1 MKKLNTEGI
10 SRRHFIAGGVASGS
24 LLMLASLGGCAPQN
38 HLASTESRSSET
50 DTIEASETKQAD
62 IVVVGS
68 GPAGLS
74 AAIEAAEQGAS
85 VILLESQNIAGGN
98 LDGTEGLMGVN
109 SAMMIAQDG
118 EMDPMEIVN
127 SELRSFSYRVDAL
140 KWKDLVDAS
149 GENIQWMI
157 DHGVK
162 FASEVGDYSG
172 KNGPHIYHWWEE
184 GSHPSEAMVAAAEQL
199 GCEILLETT
208 GKKLIAED
216 GKIKGIYAQ
225 KSDDSF
231 MRIDAGAII
240 IATGGYVN
248 NDNMISK
255 IIHQDQYYTR
265 STDGHYGEGV
275 EMAVEAGAKSMLSE
289 QTLMAYPAAYID
301 TNRAWYD
308 TWDLLMSGLIVWVNQ
323 DGLRFTNESC
333 TDITMGLAVVTCMTQ
348 QKTYTLCDSSVLASF
363 GDSLQKDLL
372 DGGVD
377 AGESHVWRGETW
389 EEVAQMSGVDPATLL
404 DTIETY
410 NASCRA
416 GKDVQYQKPA
426 EKLMELATPPFY
438 MIENTYYIT
447 TTIGGLDYD
456 REMHVLDEYGEA
468 IPGLFVAG
476 VDGAQIYK
484 SYYTIDTSGSA
495 NANNIYTGR
504 KAAQTAV
511 SEQ

>member
-1 MKKLNTEGI
+1 MNVLNTEGI
-10 SRRHFIAGGVASGS
+10 SRRHFIEGGIASGS
-24 LLMLASLGGCAPQN
+24 LLALAGLVGCAPRGE
-38 HLASTESRSSET
+38 LASTEGQPGAE
-50 DTIEASETKQAD
+50 DAIEASETKKTD

-68 GPAGLS
+68 GPAGIS

-85 VILLESQNIAGGN
+85 VVLLESQDIAGGN

-172 KNGPHIYHWWEE
+172 KNGPRIYHWWEE

-199 GCEILLETT
+199 GCEILLQTA
-208 GKKLIAED
+208 GKKLIAKD

-225 KSDDSF
+225 KSDGSF
-231 MRIDAGAII
+231 LEIDAEAVI

-248 NDNMISK
+248 NEDMISK
-255 IIHQDQYYTR
+255 IIRQDQYYTR

-275 EMAVEAGAKSMLSE
+275 EMAVEVGAKNMLSE

-308 TWDLLMSGLIVWVNQ
+308 TWDLLMSGLIIWVNQ

-333 TDITMGLAVVTCMTQ
+333 TDVTMGLAVVTCMTQ
-348 QKTYTLCDSSVLASF
+348 KKTYTLCDSSVLASF
-363 GDSLQKDLL
+363 GDTFQKDLL

-377 AGESHVWRGETW
+377 AGETHVWRGDTW
-389 EEVAQMSGVDPATLL
+389 EEVAEASGVDVATLL
-404 DTIETY
+404 ETIETY

-416 GKDVQYQKPA
+416 GEDAQYQKPV
-426 EKLMELATPPFY
+426 EKLMELTTPPFY

-456 REMHVLDEYGEA
+456 REMRVLDEYGEA

-511 SEQ
+511 SEL